1 MCDLFTCGC
10 ERACHAV
17 ESDSPNGLVT
27 PRISDLE
34 TISCIIHS
42 IRDTHLCARQS
53 VRTSAPRFFGPSDL
67 ECPPPPLFSA
77 HLSVH
82 VINSHWVMDDL
93 RMQEWG
99 GILPER
105 PILICFLHFSLYLCL
120 DALRA
125 ASALRSFSPAAVCRF
140 LSLEN
145 MSSDKAT
152 KTACVK

>member
-27 PRISDLE
+27 LRISDLE

-67 ECPPPPLFSA
+67 ECPPPPLLSSSVCPCNKFTLGYGRPA
-77 HLSVH
+77 HAGMGWH
-82 VINSHWVMDDL
+82 PARASHPDL
-93 RMQEWG
+93 
-99 GILPER
+99 
-105 PILICFLHFSLYLCL
+105 FLTF
-120 DALRA
+120 
-125 ASALRSFSPAAVCRF
+125 
-140 LSLEN
+140 
-145 MSSDKAT
+145 
-152 KTACVK
+152 

>member
-1 MCDLFTCGC
+1 MTLICV
-10 ERACHAV
+10 HASQSGRV
-17 ESDSPNGLVT
+17 RPGFLVPLT
-27 PRISDLE
+27 WN
-34 TISCIIHS
+34 
-42 IRDTHLCARQS
+42 A
-53 VRTSAPRFFGPSDL
+53 
-67 ECPPPPLFSA
+67 PPPLFSA

-125 ASALRSFSPAAVCRF
+125 ASAL
-140 LSLEN
+140 
-145 MSSDKAT
+145 
-152 KTACVK
+152 

>member
-1 MCDLFTCGC
+1 
-10 ERACHAV
+10 
-17 ESDSPNGLVT
+17 
-27 PRISDLE
+27 
-34 TISCIIHS
+34 
-42 IRDTHLCARQS
+42 
-53 VRTSAPRFFGPSDL
+53 
-67 ECPPPPLFSA
+67 
-77 HLSVH
+77 
-82 VINSHWVMDDL
+82 MDDL

-152 KTACVK
+152 KTACVKWDLNIDVFYYTQLSGFICSRTFLILAKW